1 MPEGLKNVG
10 CTFSRMIAIVFHPQ
24 LQMNILAYVDDI
36 VIKSVQ
42 RKDHISDFA
51 ETFANM
57 REANLKL
64 NPEKC
69 VFDIHKGKVLGCLV
83 STKGIEANP
92 DKIRALVEM
101 QDPVSVKDVQKLTGR
116 VAALNRF
123 IHKAAE
129 RSLPFFQVLRSAKNF
144 QWSEPQKRAFQELK
158 DYLSNMT
165 KLRPPEP
172 KSPLLLY
179 VSVSSLAVSAV
190 LVQENEEEGRLKQ
203 IPIYI
208 ASEALSGS
216 KIFYS
221 ELEKIAYAVI
231 MAGRKL
237 RHYFEGHRIRVIT
250 NQPLNDLFANREA
263 STRIIKWGAELSEY
277 VVDLERR
284 SAIKSQVLAD
294 FVVDWT
300 SHSQNFEENVPEPWI
315 VQCDG
320 AWCYKG
326 VGISAVLTSPMGVVI
341 RYAARLVF
349 ANNEHSMKNTTEY
362 EALLLALRK
371 MKALGQ
377 QTFIVRMDSK
387 VIQEHVEKESEA
399 RKPVLMKYLEK
410 VREMEK
416 HFKGYS
422 VQHIPRDDNNEADKL
437 VKAVARN
444 QELHPDVF
452 FEIIREPCI
461 KDSRPKIV
469 NVVETPDWRAEFM
482 GYLRGHYEP
491 QDELEEKRLK
501 LNGELCKSGV
511 TEPWLRCITSEKGQE
526 LLKEIHSG
534 FCGAHIGTRALAGK
548 AIKQGNV
555 KQGNVKIGPP

>member
-1 MPEGLKNVG
+1 L
-10 CTFSRMIAIVFHPQ
+10 RA
-24 LQMNILAYVDDI
+24 
-36 VIKSVQ
+36 
-42 RKDHISDFA
+42 
-51 ETFANM
+51 
-57 REANLKL
+57 ANLKL

-69 VFDIHKGKVLGCLV
+69 VFGIHKGKVLGCLV
-83 STKGIEANP
+83 STKGIKANP
-92 DKIRALVEM
+92 DKIKALVEM
-101 QDPVSVKDVQKLTGR
+101 QDPISVKDVQKLTGR

-123 IHKAAE
+123 IPRAAK

-144 QWSEPQKRAFQELK
+144 QWSETQKQAFQELE

-165 KLRPPEP
+165 KLCPPDS

-179 VSVSSLAVSAV
+179 LSASNSVVSAI
-190 LVQENEEEGRLKQ
+190 LVQEKEEEGKLKQ
-203 IPIYI
+203 IPVYF
-208 ASEALSGS
+208 ASGALSGS

-231 MAGRKL
+231 MAVRKL
-237 RHYFEGHRIRVIT
+237 RHYFEGHRISVIT

-277 VVDLERR
+277 IVDFERR

-300 SHSQNFEENVPEPWI
+300 SPMQNLDEKIPESWI

-326 VGISAVLTSPMGVVI
+326 VGISAVITSPAGVVI
-341 RYAARLVF
+341 RYSARLIF
-349 ANNEHSMKNTTEY
+349 ANNEHSTNNTTEY

-377 QTFIVRMDSK
+377 QTFIIRTDSK

-399 RKPVLMKYLEK
+399 RNPVLMKYLEK
-410 VREMEK
+410 VREMER

-437 VKAVARN
+437 AKAAARN
-444 QELHPDVF
+444 QELPPDVF
-452 FEIIREPCI
+452 FKIIREPSI
-461 KDSRPKIV
+461 KELRLKIV
-469 NVVETPDWRAEFM
+469 NAVETPDWRAEIIA
-482 GYLRGHYEP
+482 YVRVHYEP
-491 QDELEEKRLK
+491 REKIETKGTGLY
-501 LNGELCKSGV
+501 NGKRKTVQIRSY
-511 TEPWLRCITSEKGQE
+511 
-526 LLKEIHSG
+526 
-534 FCGAHIGTRALAGK
+534 
-548 AIKQGNV
+548 
-555 KQGNVKIGPP
+555 